1 MNRSVPP
8 HHPVGRPVRRA
19 LPALITFV
27 LLLAGCS
34 WETADD
40 EEAEPTET
48 TLPATTTVPDEDA
61 DGDADA
67 DTETDVPD
75 LDGLQLKLA
84 TIAEEVDR
92 PIDLAFQPGSRDL
105 WVASK
110 GGEVTKILARENRS
124 GIGYELDWRPTL
136 DLTDVVN
143 DDGDEQ
149 GLLGIA
155 IPRDGRFLYTSYTDE
170 SGDVVV
176 DRYTISST
184 RSTIDDDTRKE
195 ILRVGQPATNHN
207 GGVIRFGPDGF
218 LYVGLGDGGGSGD
231 PDGNGQDTSTLL
243 GSILRLEVDTD
254 EPYAIP
260 PGNPFADGGGAPE
273 IHLYGVR
280 NPWRFSFD
288 RETGDLWIGD
298 VGQDA
303 WEEIDL
309 LPAWA
314 DLGRGGNLGWNALE
328 GTEPFAGGAPPDGAV
343 EPIHTY
349 GHDDGAC
356 SVIGGHVYRGDAI
369 PQLVG
374 TYLYGDY
381 CQGAIRAL
389 VLSGGE
395 VAEDRNLEIGIVPN
409 SLASFGEGPD
419 GEIYVL
425 SLTEGRV
432 LRVEPADGSDSE
444 ADTDADTEAES
455 ASES

>member
-1 MNRSVPP
+1 MNRPIRPGSTHLRFFASVIAI
-8 HHPVGRPVRRA
+8 V
-19 LPALITFV
+19 V
-27 LLLAGCS
+27 LVAGCS
-34 WETADD
+34 WESADD
-40 EEAEPTET
+40 EEAEPTDT
-48 TLPATTTVPDEDA
+48 TLPATTSIPGQDPDA
-61 DGDADA
+61 DPEPDL
-67 DTETDVPD
+67 PD
-75 LDGLQLKLA
+75 LDGLRLKLA
-84 TIAEEVDR
+84 TIAEEIDR
-92 PIDLAFQPGSRDL
+92 PIDLTYQAGSRDL

-110 GGEVTKILARENRS
+110 GGEITKILARENRS

-136 DLTDVVN
+136 DLSDVVN
-143 DDGDEQ
+143 DEGNEQ

-155 IPRDGRFLYTSYTDE
+155 IPRDGRYLYTSYTDD
-170 SGDVVV
+170 SGALVV

-195 ILRVGQPATNHN
+195 ILRVPQPASNHN
-207 GGVIRFGPDGF
+207 GGAIRFGPDGF
-218 LYVGLGDGGGSGD
+218 LYVGLGDGGGAGD
-231 PDGNGQDTSTLL
+231 PDGNGQNPTTLL

-254 EPYAIP
+254 APYDVP
-260 PGNPFADGGGAPE
+260 PGNPFADGDGAPE

-314 DLGRGGNLGWNALE
+314 DLGRGANLGWNEVE
-328 GTEPFAGGAPPDGAV
+328 GTEPFAGGTPPDGAV

-356 SVIGGHVYRGDAI
+356 SVTGGHVYRGSAI

-374 TYLYGDY
+374 TYLYADY
-381 CQGAIRAL
+381 CQGGIRAL
-389 VLSGGE
+389 VLAGGE
-395 VAEDRNLEIGIVPN
+395 VAEDRNLEIGIVPD

-419 GEIYVL
+419 GELYVL
-425 SLTEGRV
+425 SLAEGRV
-432 LRVEPADGSDSE
+432 LRIEPADGSDE
-444 ADTDADTEAES
+444 ASGTETEAES
-455 ASES
+455 ETGSGS